1 MEINDRI
8 RELRSH
14 LKLSQKVFGQKIH
27 LKQNSIAVIELGIR
41 NPSNRTII
49 DICKYYNVSEI
60 WLRTGEGDML
70 VDEEHNELNQ
80 LFDKLGADDT
90 DRQMFM
96 SYFQMSPEDRRVIKD
111 WFKMA
116 SEMNSDNE

>member
-1 MEINDRI
+1 
-8 RELRSH
+8 
-14 LKLSQKVFGQKIH
+14 
-27 LKQNSIAVIELGIR
+27 
-41 NPSNRTII
+41 
-49 DICKYYNVSEI
+49 
-60 WLRTGEGDML
+60 ML